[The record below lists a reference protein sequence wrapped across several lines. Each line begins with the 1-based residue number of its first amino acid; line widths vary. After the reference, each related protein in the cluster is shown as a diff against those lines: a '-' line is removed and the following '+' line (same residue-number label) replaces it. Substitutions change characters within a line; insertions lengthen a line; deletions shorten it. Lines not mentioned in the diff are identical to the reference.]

1 MHQPRAD
8 RNVSFIGLSL
18 TNGDPCPDF
27 RSGKG
32 GREIENQGGSRTLLP
47 VYTPVR
53 QTTITVLQPQLQ
65 ESTCRAVQPLR
76 TAHRLLGLAWLCGA
90 RHNLQT
96 TTYLKRYC
104 RDETPCNTRPPTPDK
119 SNGAQTHMHTHT
131 HTHA

>member
-53 QTTITVLQPQLQ
+53 QTTITVLQPHSFKNQHAARFSHFALPKD
-65 ESTCRAVQPLR
+65 C
-76 TAHRLLGLAWLCGA
+76 LA
-90 RHNLQT
+90 
-96 TTYLKRYC
+96 
-104 RDETPCNTRPPTPDK
+104 
-119 SNGAQTHMHTHT
+119 
-131 HTHA
+131 